1 MITILIVLI
10 LTIIG
15 CVIWGIKDD
24 SYSDAPSVFII
35 IGVLLLI
42 ICLFTSIKFQ
52 ISSSNLTGYIYQRS
66 DAFGYVTYD
75 LRYSQGAGSDS
86 QPSFCVKSGSDEDIK
101 MQKYVGTD
109 TKVSI
114 VIPSSGFRIANNIF
128 ECPSSAK
135 LDKIFNEK
143 NTSL

>member
-1 MITILIVLI
+1 MITILIVLVLAI
-10 LTIIG
+10 TG
-15 CVIWGIKDD
+15 GVVWAIKDGA
-24 SYSDAPSVFII
+24 YNEAPLWVIL
-35 IGVLLLI
+35 IGISLLI
-42 ICLFTSIKFQ
+42 VCLFTTVKFQ

-86 QPSFCVKSGSDEDIK
+86 QPSFCVKSGSDEDLK

-114 VIPSSGFRIANNIF
+114 IIPSSGFRIANNMF
-128 ECPSSAK
+128 ECSSSAR
-135 LDKIFNEK
+135 LDKILGVDKE
-143 NTSL
+143 